1 MFIERTDAEAETPI
15 LWPRDMQNWLTGKD
29 PDTGRDWRQ
38 EEKGMTEDEMVGWYH
53 WLDRHWVW
61 VGSRSWWW
69 TGRPGVL
76 QSMGWQRVGHDWV
89 TELNWTEIRLSVL
102 LQLWDIHNTSGS
114 SAPLYCLHRPYWS
127 IHSTSIQAYVQVMT
141 WGSPIG
147 PTDNMAHSVPAY
159 HWCSSWAFGI
169 CCLVT
174 RSCPTLCKLMDCC
187 TPGSSVLH
195 SLPERAQTH
204 VQ

>member
-1 MFIERTDAEAETPI
+1 MVLEKTLESPLACKEIKPVHPKGNQSWIFIGGTDAEAETPI

-89 TELNWTEIRLSVL
+89 TELNWTEISFQVWNSPYSLNFA
-102 LQLWDIHNTSGS
+102 WDPGWGDKFESLTS
-114 SAPLYCLHRPYWS
+114 CLHASWLHNKVLFFLKSQCRSIGFCACQAANSWCLTVFINLVWS
-127 IHSTSIQAYVQVMT
+127 LFHNVY
-141 WGSPIG
+141 P
-147 PTDNMAHSVPAY
+147 
-159 HWCSSWAFGI
+159 
-169 CCLVT
+169 L
-174 RSCPTLCKLMDCC
+174 KL
-187 TPGSSVLH
+187 
-195 SLPERAQTH
+195 
-204 VQ
+204 